1 MYVNNVF
8 FVGVD
13 KRCFVRLMQYNFFT
27 TQLLSV
33 KILAFFDN
41 LKKIIVFLTVSIK
54 TPEQIVY
61 ILNLVNALQTHFL

>member
-1 MYVNNVF
+1 
-8 FVGVD
+8 
-13 KRCFVRLMQYNFFT
+13 MQYNFFT